1 MKKMKF
7 LFLVAVSLMMFG
19 LAGCGTTEID
29 LMDYVTVSF
38 SGVNGQGT
46 AVCNVDTVGLEQDLV
61 GDKDGEI
68 SLDELEKLGWI
79 TQFESTLSY
88 QLDQETGLSN
98 GDQVTVSVTCDED
111 FAKEN
116 KVKVSEGKKEFQ
128 VEGLKEPV
136 EVDAFAEDIF
146 DTDSGVVLEYTGTAP
161 EASLEIANQC
171 AEEPASLITYTAD
184 KTEGIRNGD
193 EITIT
198 AELSAEA
205 AKEGYVLKESVKTV
219 KVEGLNSYVESLSQI
234 NETDRAEFLGRL
246 ENTFLAEIEN
256 GFVEFQDSQGVCV
269 DMNKNSSTFT
279 NFSLAEDCYKVSEK
293 EFTIVP
299 FTVDTKG
306 SYYWW
311 GREYFEN
318 QTEKSFTGASGF
330 IVAKYLKVDP
340 EGNLVEP
347 ENVYCEVGGLF
358 EEESEMQTAIKM
370 NYGV

>member
-7 LFLVAVSLMMFG
+7 MFWVVVSLMMLG

-46 AVCNVDTVGLEQDLV
+46 AVCNVDTVGLEQDLA

-79 TQFESTLSY
+79 AQFESTLSY
-88 QLDQETGLSN
+88 QVDQETGLSN

-116 KVKVSEGKKEFQ
+116 KVKVSEGEKEFQ

-161 EASLEIANQC
+161 EASLEIVNQC
-171 AEEPASLITYTAD
+171 ASETASLITYTAD
-184 KTEGIRNGD
+184 KNDGIRNGD
-193 EITIT
+193 EITVT
-198 AELSAEA
+198 ATLSPEA
-205 AKEGYVLKESVKTV
+205 AKEGYVLKETEKTV

-234 NETDRAEFLGRL
+234 NETDRVKFLTRL

-256 GFVEFQDSQGVCV
+256 GFVDFQDSQGIHI
-269 DMNKNSSTFT
+269 DLNKSSTTFT
-279 NFSLAEDCYKVSEK
+279 NFSLAEDCYEMEEK

-299 FTVDTKG
+299 FSVDTKG

-318 QTEKSFTGASGF
+318 QTERSFTGVNGF
-330 IVAKYLKVDP
+330 MVAQYLKVDP
-340 EGNLVEP
+340 EGNLVES
-347 ENVYCEVGGLF
+347 EDVYCKVGGLF
-358 EEESEMQTAIKM
+358 EEESEMQTAIHM
-370 NYGV
+370 DYGV